1 MAEGKKSIHA
11 GHRQRMKEEFLAT
24 GGQGWPD
31 HRLLELMLFY
41 AIPQGDVNPLAHA
54 LLDRFHS
61 LAGVMD
67 APVEELVAVKGM
79 GLHSAAYLK
88 VHLAAHSRYMAVRS
102 GPGQVV
108 KTLEDARYILAP
120 YFYGAQ
126 RELVYTLCMDS
137 RGKLLGVGRVSE
149 GSVWSSEVNL
159 RELVKI
165 CMGLNAAYC
174 YLAHNHVSNL
184 ALPSQA
190 DWETTNT
197 VYSVLEAVG
206 VKLRDHL
213 VFVDGDMV
221 SLKLSHRSG
230 RAMIYQMR
238 PLDDWNT

>member
-1 MAEGKKSIHA
+1 
-11 GHRQRMKEEFLAT
+11 
-24 GGQGWPD
+24 
-31 HRLLELMLFY
+31 
-41 AIPQGDVNPLAHA
+41 
-54 LLDRFHS
+54 
-61 LAGVMD
+61 
-67 APVEELVAVKGM
+67 
-79 GLHSAAYLK
+79 
-88 VHLAAHSRYMAVRS
+88 
-102 GPGQVV
+102 
-108 KTLEDARYILAP
+108 
-120 YFYGAQ
+120 
-126 RELVYTLCMDS
+126 
-137 RGKLLGVGRVSE
+137 
-149 GSVWSSEVNL
+149 
-159 RELVKI
+159 
-165 CMGLNAAYC
+165 MGLNAAYC